1 MKKQLLALFLALPFT
16 AAFAN
21 NSADVNLF
29 TYIQYGTISNDN
41 SSTANIVKVVYDL
54 GTAADGIATW
64 DRNPN
69 PALSGGVASNF
80 LSNNRHFQT
89 LTWSGLSVAPG
100 DNFNFRGLDIDL
112 IQTLSPLSVTGT
124 TLDSNGSSLVN
135 ASVSIFWDNGTSG
148 SASLAQQAWSQTQNL
163 TITSAVPEPS
173 TIALMLGGL
182 GLVGFMAARRQA

>member
-64 DRNPN
+64 DSYS
-69 PALSGGVASNF
+69 AGGVASNF
-80 LSNNRHFQT
+80 LANNRYFQT
-89 LTWSGLSVAPG
+89 ITWSGLSVAPG
-100 DNFNFRGLDIDL
+100 DDFGFSNLDIDL
-112 IQTLSPLSVTGT
+112 IQTLSPLSVTGS

-182 GLVGFMAARRQA
+182 GLVGFTAARRHA